1 VSAGE
6 LFAGT
11 AEYYARYR
19 PDFPRE
25 VYEAIERAFGLDGSG
40 WLLDLGTGT
49 GRVALALAGRF
60 EGVEAVDA
68 SSEMV
73 AEGER
78 QATSAGAANVRF
90 RVGTAEELDYA
101 DGTFR
106 LVTMA
111 NAIHWMDGRA
121 VLERLHEL
129 VAPGGGVAL
138 IGMPGMWSPD
148 LRLGEERWLG
158 ALADVVRRHLGERR
172 RAGGGFY
179 EAARLSHAELIA
191 GSPFELGEVGA
202 TTLELTWSLDEVV
215 GYLYSTSFANR
226 ALLGSGTEAFEAEL
240 RGALE
245 GVEPSG
251 RYARRIEVDW
261 AFGHRG

>member
-1 VSAGE
+1 
-6 LFAGT
+6 
-11 AEYYARYR
+11 
-19 PDFPRE
+19 
-25 VYEAIERAFGLDGSG
+25 
-40 WLLDLGTGT
+40 
-49 GRVALALAGRF
+49 VALALAGQF

-68 SSEMV
+68 SWEMV

-78 QATSAGAANVRF
+78 EAAASRAANVRF

-106 LVTMA
+106 LVTIA

-148 LRLGEERWLG
+148 LRLGEERWLE
-158 ALADVVRRHLGERR
+158 ALAGVMRRHLGERR

-191 GSPFELGEVGA
+191 GSPFDLGEVG
-202 TTLELTWSLDEVV
+202 TRTLELTWSLEEVV

-226 ALLGSGTEAFEAEL
+226 ALLGSGAEAFEAEL

-245 GVEPSG
+245 AVEPSG